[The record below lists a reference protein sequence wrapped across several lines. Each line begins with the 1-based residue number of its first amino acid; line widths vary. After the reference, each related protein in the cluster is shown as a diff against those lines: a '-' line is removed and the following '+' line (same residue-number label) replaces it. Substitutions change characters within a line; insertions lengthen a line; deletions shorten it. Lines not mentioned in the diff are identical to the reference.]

1 MTKTHGIISLLVLAG
16 CMAALGGCSDDSPEI
31 PSEELFAREFI
42 KNYGLPEAGHT
53 WSMAQGVETSV
64 SIEGVDNGTL
74 EVYTCNPELPGAR
87 LVARLPIAGGKVQ
100 ARVPLLAGTEKV
112 AMRVFDAHNTILG
125 DYASILSAQKKIDE
139 QITVNPVPGDEYAPT
154 KREIVQTVLAVHPD
168 TRSAYHEYLSE
179 LPNET
184 YLELGKYL
192 SDKGIQNNIWPVQQT
207 VPNLY
212 HLDNLYFEMGTPLSY
227 RKTLMPIFQEY
238 VNPETKEAEDGV
250 FKEGVNNLE
259 RYYHHHLHG
268 NVLDPDVTFW
278 VNEEGPVTM
287 QCTWRGTQLEDSFG
301 YYYYSDED
309 DITSEDIWNNIPKF
323 IFADGET
330 VKEKSNLTQ
339 IREAGREYPDDETG
353 WTDMNGMEC
362 PNLHWNYRT
371 DGDND
376 VMLRGRK
383 YYLAYYGKNYDEPA
397 SYVFPK
403 GVKIGYFLLREG
415 GENSKI
421 YFSDCK
427 KNYEICRPLYGGNS
441 VQEEGPLLRP
451 FAAKFRMNNRTYV
464 GFGDESGD
472 CDLNDI
478 VFIAENVYPDPVD
491 ITPPELK
498 DEDPE
503 AQVWTLACED
513 LGNADDIDFNDVV
526 LDVTYVSGMPF
537 LSITPRAAGGVL
549 VTDIH
554 FRKGS
559 DSDYTFLGEI
569 HNMLSN
575 VYSSTPAEQQPM
587 LNTLRDSHEVD
598 PATVKSITV
607 SVPADFDFTDPVN
620 GFMARIKITTR
631 GFDQKY
637 SDAKEVKAYTEVTG
651 TTVPQMLLLPG
662 GWRWPE
668 ERRDIK
674 RAYPGFADWVKDI
687 NATDWVGTCLTGYT
701 VSHRPGLCDH

>member
-1 MTKTHGIISLLVLAG
+1 
-16 CMAALGGCSDDSPEI
+16 
-31 PSEELFAREFI
+31 
-42 KNYGLPEAGHT
+42 
-53 WSMAQGVETSV
+53 
-64 SIEGVDNGTL
+64 
-74 EVYTCNPELPGAR
+74 
-87 LVARLPIAGGKVQ
+87 
-100 ARVPLLAGTEKV
+100 
-112 AMRVFDAHNTILG
+112 
-125 DYASILSAQKKIDE
+125 
-139 QITVNPVPGDEYAPT
+139 
-154 KREIVQTVLAVHPD
+154 
-168 TRSAYHEYLSE
+168 
-179 LPNET
+179 
-184 YLELGKYL
+184 
-192 SDKGIQNNIWPVQQT
+192 
-207 VPNLY
+207 
-212 HLDNLYFEMGTPLSY
+212 
-227 RKTLMPIFQEY
+227 
-238 VNPETKEAEDGV
+238 
-250 FKEGVNNLE
+250 
-259 RYYHHHLHG
+259 
-268 NVLDPDVTFW
+268 
-278 VNEEGPVTM
+278 
-287 QCTWRGTQLEDSFG
+287 
-301 YYYYSDED
+301 
-309 DITSEDIWNNIPKF
+309 
-323 IFADGET
+323 
-330 VKEKSNLTQ
+330 
-339 IREAGREYPDDETG
+339 
-353 WTDMNGMEC
+353 
-362 PNLHWNYRT
+362 
-371 DGDND
+371 
-376 VMLRGRK
+376 
-383 YYLAYYGKNYDEPA
+383 
-397 SYVFPK
+397 
-403 GVKIGYFLLREG
+403 
-415 GENSKI
+415 
-421 YFSDCK
+421 
-427 KNYEICRPLYGGNS
+427 
-441 VQEEGPLLRP
+441 
-451 FAAKFRMNNRTYV
+451 MNNRTYV

-687 NATDWVGTCLTGYT
+687 NATDWVGTCLSGYT